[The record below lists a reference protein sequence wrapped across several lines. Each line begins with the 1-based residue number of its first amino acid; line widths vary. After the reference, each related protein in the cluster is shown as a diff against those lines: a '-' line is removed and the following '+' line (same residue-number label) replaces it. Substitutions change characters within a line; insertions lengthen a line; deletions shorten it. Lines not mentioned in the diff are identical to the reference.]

1 MSKPPSFCDPTRNPI
16 YGMLED
22 LLRELDRI
30 KKELEALDLDNVAVK
45 IANDLRKEL
54 EERLADI
61 EAKITQAAQD
71 IEENILNL
79 LVPIQEQ
86 IEEAQKQLE
95 TLKRGLNISE
105 AWSWSEDG
113 TDRFT
118 TVYPKKNLWDGTITT
133 ARTERSSDGRHIK
146 HTINTLLG
154 SRISIAGNRFIEA
167 DLTRQARAHTGKI
180 LLNGIPLRSDQVPV
194 RFAGSNSTSDGF
206 RLIYNNYDL
215 ETGEFQTV
223 YSIFSVNHS
232 AILDIPFSIGVISTG
247 DVLDIYDL
255 KIEFIDL
262 DTSSPT
268 RAQGVYTTPEELDPV
283 NAFPQYHAYALQ
295 TFSSP
300 ERYSRFEYTR
310 EAIRNMVSKEA
321 DDSHKEIK
329 ISDIEGLEEALGRKT
344 NVRGYSNGFVTNIL
358 GSNVDMLR
366 ESGTFVG
373 SNMDGT
379 PPSVGEWYIQNLV
392 QSDAFITQIAY
403 SVRSPLEPP
412 RYRIFSNGEW
422 HAWQKFALE

>member
-22 LLRELDRI
+22 LLKELDRI
-30 KKELEALDLDNVAVK
+30 KKELEALDLDNVADK

-54 EERLADI
+54 EDRLADI

-71 IEENILNL
+71 IEENILDL

-86 IEEAQKQLE
+86 IEEAQQQLE
-95 TLKRGLNISE
+95 ILKRGLTVSE
-105 AWSWSEDG
+105 AWAWSEDG
-113 TDRFT
+113 TERFT
-118 TVYPKKNLWDGTITT
+118 TVYPRKNLWDGTITT
-133 ARTERSSDGRHIK
+133 TGFIRSNDGRHIQR
-146 HTINTLLG
+146 TLTGALTTM
-154 SRISIAGNRFIEA
+154 SVAGNRFMEA
-167 DLTRQARAHTGKI
+167 NGTAQHRTHTGF
-180 LLNGIPLRSDQVPV
+180 LFLNGECLTADQVPT
-194 RFAGSNSTSDGF
+194 RFAGTTSTSNGF
-206 RLIYNNYDL
+206 RLNYNDYDL
-215 ETGEFQTV
+215 ETGYFETAYQMFRANN
-223 YSIFSVNHS
+223 SN
-232 AILDIPFSIGVISTG
+232 ILQIVFPDGVLKEG
-247 DVLDIYDL
+247 DVIDIYDL
-255 KIEFIDL
+255 KIEETFVNDF
-262 DTSSPT
+262 